1 MGPNEPLSKK
11 DRPRIVLQAQGLD
24 RTLLLLSTAAAVAVT
39 LRVALAWQ
47 DLPETIALHF
57 DLQGRPDGFG
67 SRGIIL
73 LMPAMAWLMNIM
85 LTVVQRFPHIFNY
98 AWPITRA
105 NARAQYELA
114 FRLMSWVRLVA
125 TLVMAYLGW
134 VMAES
139 AEGAQPALGA
149 WFLPASGIAVIL
161 ALAAYLVRA
170 YRNRRPEDWAQYA
183 ADDEWEPPPDQLPR
197 P

>member
-1 MGPNEPLSKK
+1 MDPHEPLSKK
-11 DRPRIVLQAQGLD
+11 DRPRIRLQARGLD
-24 RTLLLLSTAAAVAVT
+24 SALLLLSTAAALAVT
-39 LRVALAWQ
+39 LRIAIAWR
-47 DLPETIALHF
+47 DLPGIIPIHF

-67 SRGIIL
+67 SKGIIL

-105 NARAQYELA
+105 NAGAQYALA
-114 FRLMSWVRLVA
+114 FRLMSWVRLMS
-125 TLVMAYLGW
+125 TSVMAYLGW
-134 VMAES
+134 VMASS

-161 ALAAYLVRA
+161 ALAAYLLRA